1 MRNSNETGKE
11 AADMSTEKKSRPFN
25 NMEMASICSQL
36 ALILKSGISLLEGI
50 SIMLEDAD
58 TEEEQRILQTLLDE
72 VMMHGSLNLAM
83 ETVGLFPAYAVQMV
97 KIGEETGTLDEV
109 MQALADHYERED
121 SISKGI
127 RQAVTY
133 PLLMAGLM
141 VLVIVVLLIKVM
153 PIFNQVFMQL
163 GTEMTGFSRVL
174 MNMGNVLSRYSVV
187 FAAILIVIVL
197 AILVGTRTQKGRAFF
212 HHLGYRIGVTRPMME
227 RTAACRFA
235 SGMALT
241 LASGLDPERSL
252 ELVGS
257 LNDDPDFQKKLEN
270 CKERLA
276 GSEELSTALTASGI
290 FSGMY
295 SRMIAIGGRT
305 GSMDQVMK
313 QIADLYQDEMDDK
326 MNRAIAVLEPTLV
339 IALSLVVG
347 VILLSVMLPLMGILS
362 SL

>member
-1 MRNSNETGKE
+1 MCIR
-11 AADMSTEKKSRPFN
+11 DRFN

-50 SIMLEDAD
+50 SIMLEDAG
-58 TEEEQRILQTLLDE
+58 TEEERRILQTLLDE

-153 PIFNQVFMQL
+153 PIFNQVFVQL

-187 FAAILIVIVL
+187 FAVILIVIVL
-197 AILVGTRTQKGRAFF
+197 AILVGTHTQKGRDVYKRQTLFSSDTV
-212 HHLGYRIGVTRPMME
+212 GGENTIGGGGLNEVNSALKDYFYLDTLS
-227 RTAACRFA
+227 
-235 SGMALT
+235 SGQSGSVELTVALDGETQGNDYQNT
-241 LASGLDPERSL
+241 LADLQ
-252 ELVGS
+252 VNFAVQ
-257 LNDDPDFQKKLEN
+257 LNDTATPNQPSKNTSTWVKTGDDTNLVPYFIAAGAGGVLLLGLGAYSISMRKK
-270 CKERLA
+270 
-276 GSEELSTALTASGI
+276 
-290 FSGMY
+290 
-295 SRMIAIGGRT
+295 
-305 GSMDQVMK
+305 
-313 QIADLYQDEMDDK
+313 DK
-326 MNRAIAVLEPTLV
+326 KGEA
-339 IALSLVVG
+339 
-347 VILLSVMLPLMGILS
+347 
-362 SL
+362 